1 MESYFPYEIV
11 DSVAIV
17 KMNRPPVNGL
27 DFEFLSG
34 MSEISSELNQR
45 DDIRAILWT
54 SNLKPFGG
62 GMDLAMAAK
71 MDKFTWNNYCI
82 RLHKS
87 FMDFENILKPV
98 VGVISGAAVA
108 GGALVALSCDFR
120 FMGEKRA
127 YFSLP
132 EVDLGIC
139 LLVSSTTRLPH
150 IIGRAKAIDWLFTG
164 RRINADEALEMGLAN
179 KVFKDEEL
187 LEKSFEFAQSLA
199 AKGRHVMAAAKK
211 AMNHSLHRE
220 ILANYYFEHES
231 VEMCADTDE
240 MKEGYA
246 SFFQKRKP
254 DFKKLI
260 RDKAENE

>member
-1 MESYFPYEIV
+1 MSEMYFPYEVV

-17 KMNRPPVNGL
+17 KMNRPAVNGL
-27 DFEFLSG
+27 DFEFLKG
-34 MSEISSELNQR
+34 MSEISSELNAR
-45 DDIRAILWT
+45 DEVRAILWT
-54 SNLKPFGG
+54 SNLKVFGG

-98 VGVISGAAVA
+98 VGVINGAAVA
-108 GGALVALSCDFR
+108 GGTLVALSCDFR
-120 FMGEKRA
+120 IMGEKRA

-139 LLVSSTTRLPH
+139 YLVSATTRLPRM
-150 IIGRAKAIDWLFTG
+150 IGRAKAIDWLFTG
-164 RRINADEALEMGLAN
+164 RRINANEALEMGLAN
-179 KVFKDEEL
+179 MVFKDEEL
-187 LEKSFEFAQSLA
+187 FEKSFEFAQSLA
-199 AKGRHVMAAAKK
+199 AKGRHVIAACKK
-211 AMNHSLHRE
+211 ALNYSLHKD
-220 ILANYYFEHES
+220 ILANYYFEHEA

-260 RDKAENE
+260 K